1 MGQGL
6 KPPCSGWLLL
16 AQKGL
21 MLRVWAL
28 PCDVWLNEQQQYV
41 QLTTKP

>member
-21 MLRVWAL
+21 MLRSVGSAIG
-28 PCDVWLNEQQQYV
+28 CVAATNSSNMYNS
-41 QLTTKP
+41 